1 MVRTAPAQAVATRA
15 HAQRHQHFHPSPSA
29 PRLLI
34 YLLATATLAPPR
46 ACTQHP
52 PHPQQ
57 RTTNTTQHPS
67 SLCGR
72 PPRARNERSKRAI
85 INCHSP
91 RNSPMSAA
99 LTIDQPHSATP
110 NDTSATPHS
119 TAKQCTAPERHTTS
133 NRSADRTQ
141 SPRTSGPF
149 PHDAPA
155 LRTPECR
162 QQTHSVMRA
171 TPLHFC
177 TNPPKGRP
185 RQTPLCQP
193 TKLAEHSRAAHGCL
207 GACSSRHDDAACA
220 VALHSSSWPCTFSR
234 MAAQSSPPQHS
245 RCRLLPALLRGTTLS
260 AQRPTRD

>member
-46 ACTQHP
+46 ACTQHS

-110 NDTSATPHS
+110 NDTSATPQS

-177 TNPPKGRP
+177 TNPLPGIVPESARERFEELITIAENGTWTLTNGFETAVTAAAVAYDRHTANNPRPPPAYARP
-185 RQTPLCQP
+185 RLTPH
-193 TKLAEHSRAAHGCL
+193 ARRSRTA
-207 GACSSRHDDAACA
+207 
-220 VALHSSSWPCTFSR
+220 
-234 MAAQSSPPQHS
+234 
-245 RCRLLPALLRGTTLS
+245 S
-260 AQRPTRD
+260 A

>member
-1 MVRTAPAQAVATRA
+1 MPPAPNCWIWGVCVNGGFTQNAGTMVRTAPAQAVATRA
-15 HAQRHQHFHPSPSA
+15 HAHRHQHFHPSPSA

-119 TAKQCTAPERHTTS
+119 TAKQCTAPERHTTHPTVPPTAR
-133 NRSADRTQ
+133 NRHAPAGHFRTTHQRFARPNADSRRTQ
-141 SPRTSGPF
+141 SC
-149 PHDAPA
+149 A
-155 LRTPECR
+155 
-162 QQTHSVMRA
+162 
-171 TPLHFC
+171 PLHYTFAPTHQRAGHGKPLC
-177 TNPPKGRP
+177 ANPPNLLN
-185 RQTPLCQP
+185 TP
-193 TKLAEHSRAAHGCL
+193 T
-207 GACSSRHDDAACA
+207 
-220 VALHSSSWPCTFSR
+220 
-234 MAAQSSPPQHS
+234 
-245 RCRLLPALLRGTTLS
+245 
-260 AQRPTRD
+260 

>member
-119 TAKQCTAPERHTTS
+119 TAKKCTAPERHTTS

-193 TKLAEHSRAAHGCL
+193 TKLADGRSLSNAPRLYTTVTTNARQPPKKRAECVRSAKKV
-207 GACSSRHDDAACA
+207 CSISLNAEKRN
-220 VALHSSSWPCTFSR
+220 PCGK
-234 MAAQSSPPQHS
+234 Q
-245 RCRLLPALLRGTTLS
+245 L
-260 AQRPTRD
+260 

>member
-110 NDTSATPHS
+110 NDMSATPHS
-119 TAKQCTAPERHTTS
+119 IVLQCECVCCRHS
-133 NRSADRTQ
+133 GVRSAGAPCGDGPLVRGDCVR
-141 SPRTSGPF
+141 SAERLDVVCRSGAVHCF
-149 PHDAPA
+149 AV
-155 LRTPECR
+155 EC
-162 QQTHSVMRA
+162 
-171 TPLHFC
+171 
-177 TNPPKGRP
+177 G
-185 RQTPLCQP
+185 
-193 TKLAEHSRAAHGCL
+193 
-207 GACSSRHDDAACA
+207 
-220 VALHSSSWPCTFSR
+220 VALVSLGVAECGWSIVS
-234 MAAQSSPPQHS
+234 AADMGE
-245 RCRLLPALLRGTTLS
+245 LRGE
-260 AQRPTRD
+260 